1 MAEMDEAKDRKGDAP
16 SGPYYSLREIHPR
29 RLGEPLALL
38 AVSILLAFGL
48 YVPLLKIEKMIFWEN
63 EYSVAT
69 GVFGLWGDGQFLL
82 AAIVFFWSVAFP
94 IAKLALLFWI
104 WFGKMDPGQRE
115 RTLHR
120 LETLGKWSMLDVYIV
135 AVLIVAAKLGPVAD
149 VTPEYGI
156 YVFGGAVVTSM
167 LLTAHLQRLAHRGGE
182 PPVPKAKVRAATTR

>member
-1 MAEMDEAKDRKGDAP
+1 M

-29 RLGEPLALL
+29 RWGPPLALL
-38 AVSILLAFGL
+38 AASVLLAFGL
-48 YVPLLKIEKMIFWEN
+48 YVPLLTIEKMVFWEN

-69 GVFGLWGDGQFLL
+69 GVFGLWDDGQYVL

-104 WFGKMDPGQRE
+104 WFGKMDADQRE

-120 LETLGKWSMLDVYIV
+120 LEVLGKWSMLDVYIV

-149 VTPEYGI
+149 VTAEYGL
-156 YVFGGAVVTSM
+156 YVFGGAVVLSM
-167 LLTAHLQRLAHRGGE
+167 LTTAHIQRIAKRGGE
-182 PPVPKAKVRAATTR
+182 PPEPPPPLDEAAA